1 MCACTDAA
9 CCLLPRRGRSATVA
23 CGAGRRG
30 VGACCGLVRS
40 AWRPIA
46 WHAQRAGLIELPCC
60 ALSRTMPHR
69 RCPISPHE
77 PVFARLTA
85 RILAS
90 AAMLGPGSI
99 VDSGA
104 HRGDES
110 CLYASLQ
117 PDRIVHA
124 VEPLEDNLRHLRR
137 NYGASLPNVRPM
149 LGALGGTDR
158 TVHLRGPRTSTM
170 LTDVDRR
177 PAVSGNVSAGTVRV
191 HSLDSLFLRGEWAG
205 ETLAFGH
212 FDVEGSELDL
222 LRGASTVLRRDR
234 PIITV
239 EVALARA
246 RVARAIL
253 VELESLAYRVWLV
266 PECCGLNSDCR
277 NLICLP
283 VGRNASPALA
293 SVALP
298 IDSGSF
304 SSTALM
310 RVPLVGLKSLGGAD
324 GPFGPGLEARRAA
337 AGGSAGTGV
346 VGQKRPRSGT
356 SSASV

>member
-1 MCACTDAA
+1 
-9 CCLLPRRGRSATVA
+9 
-23 CGAGRRG
+23 
-30 VGACCGLVRS
+30 
-40 AWRPIA
+40 
-46 WHAQRAGLIELPCC
+46 
-60 ALSRTMPHR
+60 MPHR
-69 RCPISPHE
+69 RCPTSPHE

-85 RILAS
+85 GILAS
-90 AAMLGPGSI
+90 SAMLGPGSI
-99 VDSGA
+99 VDTGA

-117 PDRIVHA
+117 PGRIVHA
-124 VEPLEDNLRHLRR
+124 LEPLEDNLRHLRQ
-137 NYGASLPNVRPM
+137 NYGASLPNLRPM
-149 LGALGGTDR
+149 LGALGSTDR
-158 TVHLRGPRTSTM
+158 TVHLGGPRTRTM

-177 PAVSGNVSAGTVRV
+177 PAVSGNVSAGTVKV

-239 EVALARA
+239 EVALSKA

-253 VELESLAYRVWLV
+253 AELESLAYRVWLV
-266 PECCGLNSDCR
+266 PECCGRNSDCR

-283 VGRNASPALA
+283 VGRNASSTLA

-304 SSTALM
+304 NSAALM

-324 GPFGPGLEARRAA
+324 GP
-337 AGGSAGTGV
+337 
-346 VGQKRPRSGT
+346 
-356 SSASV
+356 